1 MIIRRRR
8 TDKRSFA
15 FETVPDPIQP
25 AVFQI
30 KIMDDKKNAISE
42 FTFDISIDNETDK
55 VMQTDENGIIMI
67 KKPTIG
73 FNLSIS

>member
-1 MIIRRRR
+1 MSIRRRR

-30 KIMDDKKNAISE
+30 KIMGDKKDPISK
-42 FTFDISIDNETDK
+42 FTFDISIDSEPGRT
-55 VMQTDENGIIMI
+55 VQTDENGIIMI
-67 KKPTIG
+67 KKPTKG
-73 FNLSIS
+73 FTLGIS